1 MSFTIDEIEQVLRI
15 IQECDDCALHLE
27 IGDLKLFLARGDIGD
42 GTASPLSLS
51 GENAASQ
58 PMQPEQKAIATATT
72 SAEQEEPVASAAAVE
87 AKKEE
92 ETIEEGLV
100 PIEASVVSVFYRRPS
115 PDESPFIEVGSEVKE
130 DTVVCLLEVMKCYRS
145 VMAGVEGRVE
155 KICVENAQ
163 LVEPGTALFL
173 IRPA

>member
-1 MSFTIDEIEQVLRI
+1 
-15 IQECDDCALHLE
+15 
-27 IGDLKLFLARGDIGD
+27 
-42 GTASPLSLS
+42 
-51 GENAASQ
+51 
-58 PMQPEQKAIATATT
+58 MQPEQKAIATATT

-130 DTVVCLLEVMKCYRS
+130 ETVVCLLEVMKCYRS